1 MGTALFYVCIIRYKQ
16 ITRISVLFNNGTA
29 CPIIFFESLFS
40 RLLER
45 DLSFG
50 LLSIVEREERGGASE
65 ERRREHGSNLA
76 TPKQRKS

>member
-1 MGTALFYVCIIRYKQ
+1 MGTALFYVYIIRYKQ

-50 LLSIVEREERGGASE
+50 LLSIVEREERGGGRVRRGE
-65 ERRREHGSNLA
+65 ENMA
-76 TPKQRKS
+76 QT